1 MGDRTLIALS
11 NALGYI
17 AEIQSYDPY
26 SNEFARFCKTELGIE
41 FELLKKVKEI
51 GFWMILIQS
60 EN

>member
-1 MGDRTLIALS
+1 MRDRTLIALS

-26 SNEFARFCKTELGIE
+26 SNDFAKFCRTELGIE

-51 GFWMILIQS
+51 GF
-60 EN
+60 

>member
-26 SNEFARFCKTELGIE
+26 SNDFAIFCRTELGIE
-41 FELLKKVKEI
+41 FELLKKVREI
-51 GFWMILIQS
+51 GF
-60 EN
+60 